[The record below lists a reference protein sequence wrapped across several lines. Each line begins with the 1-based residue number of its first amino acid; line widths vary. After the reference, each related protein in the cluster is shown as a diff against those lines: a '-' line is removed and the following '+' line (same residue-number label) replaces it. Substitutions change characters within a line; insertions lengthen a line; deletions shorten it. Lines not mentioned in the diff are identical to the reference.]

1 MFVFFVSGFP
11 FSSLKQTTH
20 KKSKQARSLKFT
32 FRYINDV
39 RFYKQSK
46 LLWLRSINISSRTRN
61 FNKKKTD
68 TASSVSSLDLYLKFD
83 VSCYLSIRVKDTRDL
98 IANILK
104 SPAYGIYIFQIIWY
118 PRTCRCY
125 SYLVKRPQ
133 CLTRMLMNQGFVK
146 TTEANKGSSM

>member
-39 RFYKQSK
+39 LFYKQSK
-46 LLWLRSINISSRTRN
+46 LLWLRSINISELEILI
-61 FNKKKTD
+61 KKTD
-68 TASSVSSLDLYLKFD
+68 TASFVSSLDLYLKFD
-83 VSCYLSIRVKDTRDL
+83 VSCYLSIRVQDTRDL

-125 SYLVKRPQ
+125 SYLVKRPR